1 MQIPECQGWGEIHA
15 FVDTGL
21 FLNCARCV
29 HVCVYVPREDIEPPA
44 GGVTRGCEKT
54 DMSAR
59 NNLGSSGS
67 GILC

>member
-1 MQIPECQGWGEIHA
+1 MKKARKVTMGRQTEGRRK
-15 FVDTGL
+15 
-21 FLNCARCV
+21 ARCV